1 MEASQVL
8 LRRESGSE
16 TFRFIFFSS
25 EQKVGEEWLRRHHGY
40 HQLLD
45 FHGSNLQSECYL
57 THKGEDMHAASH
69 GRKLGQNHKEE
80 LAQGCHYFAFEYQV
94 NCNSMNLQEKVC

>member
-1 MEASQVL
+1 
-8 LRRESGSE
+8 
-16 TFRFIFFSS
+16 
-25 EQKVGEEWLRRHHGY
+25 
-40 HQLLD
+40 
-45 FHGSNLQSECYL
+45 
-57 THKGEDMHAASH
+57 MHAASH